1 MHFSLGAYNEEC
13 VYVCVCV
20 CVCARV
26 RVHMCMHVCVC
37 MCVCVGRQAS
47 WLDAFFLA
55 GLPCKHSFKERVLR
69 IEIHFSKKQR
79 IKPSARKTEI
89 AQCGLFMRRKESEQL
104 LLSRMTQGPE

>member
-1 MHFSLGAYNEEC
+1 MYFTLGAYNEEC
-13 VYVCVCV
+13 VC
-20 CVCARV
+20 V
-26 RVHMCMHVCVC
+26 RVHTHACMCM
-37 MCVCVGRQAS
+37 CVGRQAS
-47 WLDAFFLA
+47 WPDACFLA

-69 IEIHFSKKQR
+69 TEIHFSKKQQ